1 MKNNQQKTGPKKITV
16 HFWDQMV
23 LIGIGLALFYTV
35 FDSVLYIFLSYDVDF
50 FDRLFGPDI
59 SEIWTRITIVCLF
72 IIFGSHAQYTINQ
85 RILAETALRESEE
98 KFRSIIE
105 STPDGYY
112 EVDLAGN
119 FTFFNDSL
127 CTILGYSRP
136 QIAQMNLRLALDETN
151 SQKLADTFSK
161 VLESGDP
168 AGSLSW
174 SLAGKDGSQR
184 FVESSVSLLKD
195 PKGNPTGFGGFIRDV
210 TQRHRAEALY
220 RAKMAAEAA
229 SRTKSEFL
237 ASMSHEI
244 RTPLNSIIGLVD
256 LMLSSKLP
264 PDQREDLD
272 VVKSSAYSLLS
283 IINNILD
290 FSKIEAGKLEFEQSP
305 FSLAQFMDDSLK
317 IMGMKSHEKGLELAY
332 RIAPGVPDRLLGDP
346 ARLRQV
352 LLNLV
357 DNAIK
362 FTDKGEVVVFVA
374 SHALSEY
381 DVVLNIAVA
390 DTGIGIARDRQRS
403 IFGAYNQG
411 SSSAVRRYGGT
422 GLGLAVS
429 AQLVDLMD
437 GRINVRSQPGAGSR
451 FRFTAR
457 FIRQQNGD
465 VYPQRVYQS
474 QPSFSRLAGLKVLV
488 TDDNAASRKILKE
501 ILKNLQMR
509 PALAASARQAK
520 EILLQAQ
527 ADAAPFDLIIV
538 DSDMPGAD
546 GLSLTRW
553 IVEQNFHGAAIIVML
568 TFPHLKLKPEF
579 EALGVNTCVV
589 KPSGAPELKTAI
601 LRVFGADSADSDP
614 PAAVNAP
621 PRQGRVPNRS
631 LKILVAEDT
640 PFNQKFILRLLE
652 RWNHQTTLVENGRQA
667 LEILQNETFDIVLMD
682 VQMPDMDG
690 LTATKEFRK
699 WESASARADADVGGA
714 LNNERDLK
722 AQGPTLKVKAKNDA
736 NPHTDSDFASPELV
750 EGRIPA
756 SDFKR
761 VPIIAMTAHAIK
773 GDRERCL
780 DAGMDVYISK
790 PIDSEQLFDAI
801 ETLTHRAA
809 NSKKVV
815 ADSAAVDSTLLLK
828 AFDGDWRFLQEIVG
842 VFLSDY
848 PRLMDDLR
856 RADAEGDGDLLL
868 RSAHSLRGML
878 RNFQADAAADVAAE
892 IEAKAKAENFDDVPA
907 KIEQLTDRISEVDK
921 ILRSMAAHPA
931 KKY

>member
-1 MKNNQQKTGPKKITV
+1 MKNSQQKPGQKKIAV

-35 FDSVLYIFLSYDVDF
+35 FDSVLYIFLAYDVDF

-59 SEIWTRITIVCLF
+59 GEIWTRITIVCLF

-112 EVDLAGN
+112 EVDLEGN

-136 QIAQMNLRLALDETN
+136 EISQMNQRLALDETN
-151 SQKLADTFSK
+151 SQKLADTFNK

-168 AGSLSW
+168 AVSLSW
-174 SLAGKDGSQR
+174 SLVGKDGSQR

-229 SRTKSEFL
+229 NRTKSEFL

-305 FSLAQFMDDSLK
+305 FSLEQFMDDSLK

-332 RIAPGVPDRLLGDP
+332 RIAPGVPDRLLGDST
-346 ARLRQV
+346 RLRQV

-381 DVVLNIAVA
+381 DVVLNIAVV
-390 DTGIGIARDRQRS
+390 DTGIGIAKDRQRS

-411 SSSAVRRYGGT
+411 GSTAERRYGGT

-437 GRINVRSQPGAGSR
+437 GRINVKSQSGEGSR

-457 FIRQQNGD
+457 FRRQQNAD

-474 QPSFSRLAGLKVLV
+474 QRSFSRLAGLKVLV

-501 ILKNLQMR
+501 ILKSLQMH
-509 PALAASARQAK
+509 PVLASSARQAK

-527 ADAAPFDLIIV
+527 SDAASFDLIIV

-546 GLSLTRW
+546 GRSLTRW
-553 IVEQNFHGAAIIVML
+553 IVEQNFYGAGIIVML

-589 KPSGAPELKTAI
+589 KPLSAPELKTAI
-601 LRVFGADSADSDP
+601 LRILGVDSADIDP
-614 PAAVNAP
+614 PVPVNAP
-621 PRQGRVPNRS
+621 PRQGRVPHQS

-640 PFNQKFILRLLE
+640 LFNQKFILRLLE
-652 RWNHQTTLVENGRQA
+652 RWNHQPTLVENGRQA
-667 LEILQNETFDIVLMD
+667 LEILQSETFDIVLMD

-699 WESASARADADVGGA
+699 QEK
-714 LNNERDLK
+714 ELK
-722 AQGPTLKVKAKNDA
+722 AHSSKLKGYA
-736 NPHTDSDFASPELV
+736 SDDFTTSS
-750 EGRIPA
+750 IQHPA
-756 SDFKR
+756 SSIQHR

-780 DAGMDVYISK
+780 DAGMDAYISK
-790 PIDSEQLFDAI
+790 PIDSEKLFEAI
-801 ETLTHRAA
+801 ETLTHKVGD
-809 NSKKVV
+809 SKNVV
-815 ADSAAVDSTLLLK
+815 ADSAAVDTTLLLK
-828 AFDGDWRFLQEIVG
+828 AFDGDWAFLQEIVE

-848 PRLMDDLR
+848 PKLMDDLR
-856 RADAEGDGDLLL
+856 RANAQGDCDLLL

-878 RNFQADAAADVAAE
+878 RNFQADAAAEVAFE
-892 IEAKAKAENFDDVPA
+892 IEAKAKAENFDDVRT
-907 KIEQLTDRISEVDK
+907 KIDQLTDRITEVDK
-921 ILRSMAAHPA
+921 ILRTIAAHPA
-931 KKY
+931 EK

>member
-1 MKNNQQKTGPKKITV
+1 MENKQQRTGKKKIKV

-50 FDRLFGPDI
+50 FHRLFGPDI

-72 IIFGSHAQYTINQ
+72 IIFGSHAQFTINK
-85 RILAETALRESEE
+85 RILAESALRESEE

-105 STPDGYY
+105 TTPDGYY
-112 EVDLAGN
+112 EVDLDGN
-119 FTFFNDSL
+119 FTFFNDSV
-127 CTILGYSRP
+127 CTIFGYSRRE
-136 QIAQMNLRLALDETN
+136 ISTMNQSQSLDETN
-151 SQKLADTFSK
+151 SQKLTETFNK

-168 AGSLSW
+168 VKSLGWTLVS
-174 SLAGKDGSQR
+174 KDGSRR
-184 FVESSVSLLKD
+184 FVESSVSLLND

-256 LMLSSKLP
+256 LMLSLELP
-264 PDQREDLD
+264 PNQREDLD

-305 FSLAQFMDDSLK
+305 FSLGHFMDDSLK

-332 RIAPGVPDRLLGDP
+332 RIASDVPDRLLGDP
-346 ARLRQV
+346 TRLRQV

-362 FTDKGEVVVFVA
+362 FTDKGEVVIFVA
-374 SHALSEY
+374 TQSLTEF
-381 DVVLNIAVA
+381 DVVLHISVV
-390 DTGIGIARDRQRS
+390 DTGIGIPKDKQRS

-411 SSSAVRRYGGT
+411 GSATVRRYGGT

-437 GRINVRSQPGAGSR
+437 GRIKVRSQPGEGSR

-457 FIRQQNGD
+457 FMLQQNGESHSQRISRPGLD
-465 VYPQRVYQS
+465 YPELS
-474 QPSFSRLAGLKVLV
+474 GLKVLV
-488 TDDNAASRKILKE
+488 TDDNASSRKILNE
-501 ILKNLQMR
+501 ILENRQMR
-509 PALAASARQAK
+509 PVLASGAREAK

-527 ADAAPFDLIIV
+527 SDATPFDLIIL
-538 DSDMPGAD
+538 DSDIPETD
-546 GLSLTRW
+546 GFVLARW
-553 IVEQNFHGAAIIVML
+553 IVEQKFSDAAIIMML
-568 TFPHLKLKPEF
+568 TFPDLKRKVELEV
-579 EALGVNTCVV
+579 LGIDTCVV
-589 KPSGAPELKTAI
+589 KPLGALELEAAI
-601 LRVFGADSADSDP
+601 LSTLGIGRIDFDPMIKVPQRQTRV
-614 PAAVNAP
+614 
-621 PRQGRVPNRS
+621 PRQS

-652 RWNHQTTLVENGRQA
+652 RWNHQTTLVENGRLA
-667 LEILQNETFDIVLMD
+667 LEVLQKESFDIVLMD
-682 VQMPDMDG
+682 VQMPEMDG
-690 LTATKEFRK
+690 LTATKEIRNLEQK
-699 WESASARADADVGGA
+699 
-714 LNNERDLK
+714 LK
-722 AQGPTLKVKAKNDA
+722 AQSSRLKDKESAGL
-736 NPHTDSDFASPELV
+736 SASSIQHPESS
-750 EGRIPA
+750 IQH
-756 SDFKR
+756 R

-773 GDRERCL
+773 GDRGRCL
-780 DAGMDVYISK
+780 EAGMDEYISK
-790 PIDSEQLFDAI
+790 PIDSDKLFEAI
-801 ETLTHRAA
+801 ETLTRKTAD
-809 NSKKVV
+809 SKKVV
-815 ADSAAVDSTLLLK
+815 DESATVDKELLLK
-828 AFDGDWRFLQEIVG
+828 AFDGDWSFLEEIVE

-856 RADAEGDGDLLL
+856 RANKEGDSDLLM
-868 RSAHSLRGML
+868 RSAHSLKGML
-878 RNFQADAAADVAAE
+878 KNFQAESAAE
-892 IEAKAKAENFDDVPA
+892 VAFEIEKKGKAENFEGVQT
-907 KIEQLTDRISEVDK
+907 KIENLTDRINEVDK
-921 ILRSMAAHPA
+921 MLRDMVAQQPD
-931 KKY
+931 